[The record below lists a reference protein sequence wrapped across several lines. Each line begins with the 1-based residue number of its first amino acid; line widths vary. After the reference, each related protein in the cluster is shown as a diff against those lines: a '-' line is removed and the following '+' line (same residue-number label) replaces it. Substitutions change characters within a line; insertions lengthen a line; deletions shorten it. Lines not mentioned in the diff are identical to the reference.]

1 MSCGSYLI
9 AVSAY
14 ICNNDFIFLQAAAP
28 RLKAF
33 GSMLGKFGN
42 TVGIVG
48 YGVSATVIAY
58 KLANKQPRPL
68 GYIFTR

>member
-1 MSCGSYLI
+1 
-9 AVSAY
+9 
-14 ICNNDFIFLQAAAP
+14 
-28 RLKAF
+28 
-33 GSMLGKFGN
+33 MLGKFGN

-58 KLANKQPRPL
+58 KLANGQPRPL